1 MTEGMTYFI
10 NQNYKGRIEKMRE
23 EEDLV
28 GKVKA
33 KT

>member
-10 NQNYKGRIEKMRE
+10 NQNYKGRTEKTGVE
-23 EEDLV
+23 ENLV